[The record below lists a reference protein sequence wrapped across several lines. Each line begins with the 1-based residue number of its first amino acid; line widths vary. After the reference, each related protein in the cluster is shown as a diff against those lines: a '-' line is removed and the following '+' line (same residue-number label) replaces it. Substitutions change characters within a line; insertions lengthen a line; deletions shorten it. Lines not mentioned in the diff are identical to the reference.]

1 MTMAQLYDMHLHLE
15 AFAQPVEVARELAA
29 LGVGLLSVTV
39 SPASY
44 EETLALGPLDDVHYA
59 AGLHPWGF
67 ASGEDP
73 EPAVQALL
81 DLVGQTRFVGEIG
94 LDYLEKHVPQEAW
107 TAERD
112 AFVRIC
118 QACAEASNPARPH
131 VLSIHS
137 VRAATDV
144 LDVLEETDATRRCS
158 CIFHWFGG
166 SNDELWRAIRLGCWF
181 SCGPFMMGIKRSR
194 EYAKLIPAD
203 RLLLE
208 TDYPPHDEGRDP
220 AAWAEEVRDRLL
232 EAAGIIAV
240 ARGCETDEVLRLTR
254 ENSEALLG

>member
-1 MTMAQLYDMHLHLE
+1 MPQLYDMHLHLE
-15 AFAQPVEVARELAA
+15 AFARPEAVTRELAA
-29 LGVGLLSVTV
+29 HDVGLLSVTV
-39 SPASY
+39 SPMSY
-44 EETLALGPLDDVHYA
+44 EGTVALGPLEGVRYA

-67 ASGEDP
+67 ASGEDA

-81 DLVGQTRFVGEIG
+81 DLVGQTHLVGEVG
-94 LDYLEKHVPQEAW
+94 LDYLEKHVPERAW
-107 TAERD
+107 DSERD

-118 QACAEASNPARPH
+118 RACAEASDPTRPH

-137 VRAATDV
+137 VRAASDV
-144 LDVLEETDATRRCS
+144 LDILEETGAASHCS

-166 SNDELWRAIRLGCWF
+166 STDELWRAIRLGCWF

-194 EYAKLIPAD
+194 EYVKLMPAD

-208 TDYPPHDEGRDP
+208 TDYPPHDHSAEP
-220 AAWAEEVRDRLL
+220 AAWADEVRDKLL
-232 EAAGIIAV
+232 EAASAIAT
-240 ARGCETDEVLRLTR
+240 ARDCELDEVLRLAR